1 MLSTVER
8 YLGMLRSHHLKSKVL
23 SVKLLENEE
32 VRTALLTHPDVPEAY
47 KKLVRQFETNSKA
60 GAISP
65 PEGDSQGQK
74 LAAAPAPPKK
84 TKRQKEL
91 DKELARDITGTAIA
105 AGVGLHK
112 LQDPKRHEIKLD
124 KATKRIA
131 IVYPGGNVGSGHEVP
146 AGALEKFYKKKG
158 FRVDKYNVSDY
169 QNRVVKKLISNNYA
183 S

>member
-8 YLGMLRSHHLKSKVL
+8 YLAMVRSHHLKGKVM
-23 SVKLLENEE
+23 SVKLLENDD
-32 VRTALLTHPDVPEAY
+32 VRKALLEHPDVPESY
-47 KKLVRQFETNSKA
+47 KKIVRKFETNKKA
-60 GAISP
+60 GAVSP

-74 LAAAPAPPKK
+74 LAEAPTPPKK
-84 TKRQKEL
+84 TKRQQEL
-91 DKELARDITGTAIA
+91 DSDLAKDITGTAIA

-158 FRVDKYNVSDY
+158 YRVDKYNVSDY
-169 QNRVVKKLISNNYA
+169 QNRIVKRLISDNYA
-183 S
+183 G